1 MLNASLLEVASRCAT
16 VPVENG
22 MITIKHNRWTAYN
35 FDTFVSYGVEDIFDV
50 SEPKELFE
58 PHRRFYPSDW
68 FYSREM
74 GVI

>member
-1 MLNASLLEVASRCAT
+1 MLTATLLEIAVRCAT

-22 MITIKHNRWTAYN
+22 MITVKHNRWTACE
-35 FDTFVSYGVEDIFDV
+35 FDSFVSFGEESIFDV
-50 SEPKELFE
+50 SEPKELYE

-68 FYSREM
+68 FYSISM

>member
-1 MLNASLLEVASRCAT
+1 MLSASLLEVASRCAT

-22 MITIKHNRWTAYN
+22 MITVKHNCWTACE
-35 FDTFVSYGVEDIFDV
+35 FDSFVSFGVESIFDV
-50 SEPKELFE
+50 SEPKELYE

-68 FYSREM
+68 LYSREM